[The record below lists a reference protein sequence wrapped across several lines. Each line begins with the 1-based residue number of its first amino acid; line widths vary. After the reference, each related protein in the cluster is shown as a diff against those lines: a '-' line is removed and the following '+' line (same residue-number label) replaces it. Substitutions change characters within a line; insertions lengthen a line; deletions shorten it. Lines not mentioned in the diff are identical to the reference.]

1 MVGAWKVVIGCVFQM
16 KISEPLSPV
25 YQIVMITKEGGKTFV
40 NS

>member
-1 MVGAWKVVIGCVFQM
+1 MIGCVFEM

-25 YQIVMITKEGGKTFV
+25 YQIVMITKEGSKTFA